1 MQRITESDL
10 RNLLERLNKLT
21 GETFTLYR
29 AYSGVS
35 LQAPSTHNNVLA
47 GGCMPKRALWDKMH
61 AFIAGIEFERRQR
74 ESKHWQD
81 LSTKE
86 K

>member
-1 MQRITESDL
+1 MQRITELDL
-10 RNLLERLNKLT
+10 RNLVARLNQLT
-21 GETFTLYR
+21 SENFTLSY

-35 LQAPSTHNNVLA
+35 LLEPRTNKAVF
-47 GGCMPKRALWDKMH
+47 GCGHIPKRALWERMH